1 MIYKILSVSETL
13 SFTPSTV
20 SNANR
25 VLIQHNANAGASHL
39 ITLKSDAGAE
49 GGVAVVGTFWIHPGQ
64 DIVIEKYKLYTLEVG
79 DSENQ
84 VSDVQATYIGV
95 TG

>member
-1 MIYKILSVSETL
+1 MIYKILSVSEAL
-13 SFTPSTV
+13 SDTPSTV
-20 SNANR
+20 SGANR
-25 VLIQHNANAGASHL
+25 VLIQHNANAGSSHL

-49 GGVAVVGTFWIHPGQ
+49 GGVAIVGTFWIHPGQ

-79 DSENQ
+79 ENIT
-84 VSDVQATYIGV
+84 DVRATYIGV

>member
-13 SFTPSTV
+13 SETPSTV
-20 SNANR
+20 SDANR
-25 VLIQHNANAGASHL
+25 VLLQHNANAGASHL

-79 DSENQ
+79 TDLNQ
-84 VSDVQATYIGV
+84 VTDVQATYIGV

>member
-1 MIYKILSVSETL
+1 MIYKILSVSEGL
-13 SFTPSTV
+13 SDTPSTV
-20 SNANR
+20 SDANR
-25 VLIQHNANAGASHL
+25 VLLQHNANAGASHL
-39 ITLKSDAGAE
+39 VTLKSDAGAE

-79 DSENQ
+79 TA
-84 VSDVQATYIGV
+84 VTDVQATYVGV